1 MKKILLSI
9 FVIAIT
15 MSVNAQIK
23 TPAASPGAKIEQ
35 KVGLTDVSVQYSRPA
50 MRGRTIFGGLVPY
63 NKIWRTGANARTTI
77 TFSDAVVIGGKTLKA
92 GTYAIFTKPQATK
105 WEVFFYSDYAG
116 SGAPQKW
123 DDSKVAASVIA
134 DVIPMGMD
142 IQSFTISIDDVTN
155 TSAVIGMLWEKSYVG
170 VSFEVPTEKGVMAS
184 IAKTMNGPGANDYY
198 AAAGYYFN
206 EGKDINKATTWI
218 DKAVLLGKDRPR
230 YWIYRTQALIHAKAG
245 DKKGAIKAAKISLE
259 LATKAKND
267 AYVQMNKASL
277 KEWGAN

>member
-1 MKKILLSI
+1 M
-9 FVIAIT
+9 
-15 MSVNAQIK
+15 
-23 TPAASPGAKIEQ
+23 
-35 KVGLTDVSVQYSRPA
+35 
-50 MRGRTIFGGLVPY
+50 
-63 NKIWRTGANARTTI
+63 
-77 TFSDAVVIGGKTLKA
+77 
-92 GTYAIFTKPQATK
+92 
-105 WEVFFYSDYAG
+105 FFYSDYAG

>member
-15 MSVNAQIK
+15 MSTNAQIK

-35 KVGLTDVSVQYSRPA
+35 KVGLTDVSIQYSRPA
-50 MRGRTIFGGLVPY
+50 MRDRTIFGGLVPY
-63 NKIWRTGANARTTI
+63 NKIWRTGANARTTV

-116 SGAPQKW
+116 SGAPQKL
-123 DDSKVAASVIA
+123 DDSKVASSVVV
-134 DVIPMGMD
+134 DVIPMEMD
-142 IQSFTISIDDVTN
+142 IQSFTISIDDITN
-155 TSAVIGMLWEKSYVG
+155 KSAVIGMLWEKVYVG
-170 VSFEVPTEKGVMAS
+170 VPFEVPTEKGVMAS
-184 IAKTMNGPGANDYY
+184 IAKTMGGPGVNDYY
-198 AAAGYYFN
+198 AASGYYFN
-206 EGKDINKATTWI
+206 EGKDINKAKTWI
-218 DKAVLLGKDRPR
+218 DKAISLSKDSPR
-230 YWIYRTQALIHAKAG
+230 FWIYRRQALIHAKAG

-259 LATKAKND
+259 LATKAKDD
-267 AYVQMNKASL
+267 AFVKMNKASL